1 MSRFARTLAFVAR
14 FAVIG
19 LAAAFVISLFWPGTG
34 QLLRARLGLTPPAPT
49 ASTTIAHA
57 PPVTSTP
64 SPPASSGPVSYAKAV
79 ARAAPSVVNIYAN
92 KLVTEQPTL
101 SGPLGRIFGNIPT
114 GPAYTR
120 REQSLGSGV
129 IVSPKGYVLTN
140 NHVIAGAQDIQIL
153 LYDGRVARAQ
163 VVGADPD
170 TDLAVLKLDVGDLPA
185 IQIATSK
192 PRVGDVVLAIGNPLG
207 IGQTVTMGIVSAI
220 SRQLSSANPENFIQT
235 DAAINVGNS
244 GGALVNTQGRLVGIN
259 TALLGHASG
268 AEGIGFAIPMD
279 TAQRIMRE
287 IIQTGHVVR
296 SWLGITYAKVPVRA
310 NSGLPA
316 AARGVIVTGIYPGGP
331 AAKAGIQRG
340 DILLDINSKPIVG
353 PAHLYRRVSV
363 MKPGTAVKLAGIRS
377 GNSFHVTLTLTA
389 RPPLRQPR
397 TRR

>member
-1 MSRFARTLAFVAR
+1 MSRFARILAFIIR

-19 LAAAFVISLFWPGTG
+19 LAVAFVIGLLWPGTG
-34 QLLRARLGLTPPAPT
+34 QLLRTRLGLTSPA
-49 ASTTIAHA
+49 
-57 PPVTSTP
+57 
-64 SPPASSGPVSYAKAV
+64 PASSTVAPASTAAAAWPAATGPVSYAQAV
-79 ARAAPSVVNIYAN
+79 TRAAPSVVNIYAN
-92 KLVTEQPTL
+92 KLVTEQPRL

-129 IVSPKGYVLTN
+129 IVSAKGYVLTN
-140 NHVIAGAQDIQIL
+140 NHVIAGAQDIQVL
-153 LYDGRVARAQ
+153 LYDGRVARAE

-170 TDLAVLKLDVGDLPA
+170 TDLAVLKLDVGNVPA
-185 IQIATSK
+185 IKIADAK

-220 SRQLSSANPENFIQT
+220 ARQLSSANPEDFIQT
-235 DAAINVGNS
+235 DAAINFGNS
-244 GGALVNTQGRLVGIN
+244 GGALVNARGHLVGIN

-279 TAQRIMRE
+279 TAQRVMHE

-296 SWLGITYAKVPVRA
+296 SWLGITYGKVPVRA

-316 AARGVIVTGIYPGGP
+316 AARGVIVTGVYPGGP
-331 AAKAGIQRG
+331 AARAGIQRG
-340 DILLDINSKPIVG
+340 DIVLDIDSHPITD

-363 MKPGTAVKLAGIRS
+363 MKPGTQVKLAGIRS
-377 GNSFHVTLTLTA
+377 GRSFHVTLTLTE
-389 RPPLRQPR
+389 RPPLRSSR
-397 TRR
+397 TRQ